1 MSMERNYFSVLF
13 YIKKAKLLKN
23 GEAPICLRITV
34 NGKRAE
40 IQIKRSV
47 EIDKWNARRECAI
60 GKDRKYLELNHYLET
75 VRTRV
80 LRIHREL
87 EQDDKPI
94 TAEILKKLFYGE
106 KQTPKMLLEVF
117 KEHNAKYRE
126 LIGKDVVKATV
137 LRYERTVRYLEEFL
151 KKEYRLNDIPLCNIN
166 REFISNFEFFIKTEK
181 SCAQNTTVKYLKNLK
196 KIITLAL
203 TNKWMTDNPFFG
215 VRFKQTQ
222 SNREFLSEEE
232 LHIIMEKEFNIPRLE
247 IVRDIFVFCCLS
259 GLAFTDIKH
268 LRPGHITKDPNGEDW
283 IRKPREKTNNMCHI
297 PLLDIPAL
305 IAEKYKNNPI
315 CVQKNMVLP
324 VPCNQRMNSY
334 LKEIADMC
342 GITKKLTTHTARHS
356 FATLSI
362 SYGVPIESVSKML
375 GHTNIRTTQIYAK
388 IIDTKLSEDMNI
400 LANKLNNR
408 KISAI

>member
-126 LIGKDVVKATV
+126 LIGIDPFAAGNRLANVTNDIDPQYDTDFHMDATDFLNLFKPDSVDTV
-137 LRYERTVRYLEEFL
+137 LYDPPYSPRQVAECY
-151 KKEYRLNDIPLCNIN
+151 K
-166 REFISNFEFFIKTEK
+166 
-181 SCAQNTTVKYLKNLK
+181 
-196 KIITLAL
+196 AL
-203 TNKWMTDNPFFG
+203 
-215 VRFKQTQ
+215 
-222 SNREFLSEEE
+222 
-232 LHIIMEKEFNIPRLE
+232 
-247 IVRDIFVFCCLS
+247 
-259 GLAFTDIKH
+259 
-268 LRPGHITKDPNGEDW
+268 
-283 IRKPREKTNNMCHI
+283 
-297 PLLDIPAL
+297 
-305 IAEKYKNNPI
+305 
-315 CVQKNMVLP
+315 
-324 VPCNQRMNSY
+324 
-334 LKEIADMC
+334 
-342 GITKKLTTHTARHS
+342 GIT
-356 FATLSI
+356 
-362 SYGVPIESVSKML
+362 VNMQ
-375 GHTNIRTTQIYAK
+375 TTQASY
-388 IIDTKLSEDMNI
+388 
-400 LANKLNNR
+400 
-408 KISAI
+408 